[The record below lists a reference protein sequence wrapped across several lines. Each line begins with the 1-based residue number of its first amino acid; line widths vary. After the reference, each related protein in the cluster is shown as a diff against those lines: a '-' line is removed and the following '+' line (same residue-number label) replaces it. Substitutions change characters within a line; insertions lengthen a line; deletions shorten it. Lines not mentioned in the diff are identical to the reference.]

1 MVTKEEKRQRKV
13 RKQEQAKRRD
23 RMSSMLF
30 RGGAVVVTV
39 LAIYVFYQGI
49 FGGLPVVPPDRV
61 AAHDQV
67 RGDPDA
73 PLTMT
78 VYADFQCPSC
88 ASEMQVIARG
98 WSRISDEVQLVFRH
112 FPLDTHRHAF
122 LAARYAEA
130 AGRQGSFW
138 EMHDQLFNNQAV
150 WSGLAGSAARERFDA
165 YAEAIGLDMAQLQED
180 LGDNA
185 IRDKIVADQQSG
197 IRAGVRATPTTFVN
211 GRQVTSP
218 RSVGALL
225 DLVRSEAPTE

>member
-1 MVTKEEKRQRKV
+1 MVTKEAKRQRKA

-23 RMSSMLF
+23 RMTTMLF

-61 AAHDQV
+61 AEHDQV
-67 RGDPDA
+67 RGDPEA

-98 WSRISDEVQLVFRH
+98 WSRISDDVQLVFRH

-150 WSGLAGSAARERFDA
+150 WSGLASGDARERFDA
-165 YAEAIGLDMAQLQED
+165 YAEAIGLDMAQLQDD